1 MRSSDPLPPSSERN
15 LRRLSRSGGGA
26 ERPLRAQF
34 VLAGML
40 GLILIAI
47 PLYLLRRPSGTPSA
61 SFPDAGVSGFGGVF
75 GDEADASSLV
85 AQVLLGPIQRV
96 KCGPSAAQIS
106 NEGELCDALP
116 ALEAALRQSIL
127 GSVECA
133 PRTGKEG
140 SINFVLEVDFEGSR
154 YNLFPGKSGKW
165 RGPQARRAI
174 QCVLRGFPPVDL
186 TTVNHQ
192 FGYYA
197 IAILAVYPAPDPFE
211 VLPTFD
217 EVQREDAP
225 RGEPQPDEVP
235 RRDPPRDEAPH

>member
-1 MRSSDPLPPSSERN
+1 VRSSPPLPPSSERN
-15 LRRLSRSGGGA
+15 LRRLSRSAGGA
-26 ERPLRAQF
+26 ERPLRAQV
-34 VLAGML
+34 VLGSML

-47 PLYLLRRPSGTPSA
+47 PLYLLRRPSGTA
-61 SFPDAGVSGFGGVF
+61 SEELPAAGVFGFGGVF
-75 GDEADASSLV
+75 RDEADASSPV

-116 ALEAALRQSIL
+116 VLEAALRQSVL
-127 GSVECA
+127 GAVECA

-140 SINFVLEVDFEGSR
+140 SINFVLEVDFENGR

-186 TTVNHQ
+186 TTVSHQ

-197 IAILAVYPAPDPFE
+197 LAILAVYPAPDPFE
-211 VLPTFD
+211 ILPTFED
-217 EVQREDAP
+217 LPREDVT
-225 RGEPQPDEVP
+225 PDEA
-235 RRDPPRDEAPH
+235 PRDEAPRDKPPL